1 MPATRVDGRKNNEI
15 RNIKITRKYISHL
28 DGSVFIEMGNTR
40 IICTA
45 TIEEKVP
52 PFLKGKGSG
61 WITAEYDMIPM
72 SSPVRIIRS
81 QVTGRINGR
90 THEIQRLIGR
100 SLRCAVDLT
109 RMGERTVWIDCDVIE
124 ADGGTRTAAIT
135 GSYVALFDCLQS
147 IVSKGVIEEMPIT
160 DFIAAVSVGIVNG
173 NILVDLCFAED
184 SLATVDMNVVM
195 NSSGKFIEIQST
207 AEGCPF
213 LRDDFN
219 TMLDK
224 AAEAINN
231 IMEHQKKVLLI
242 KKV

>member
-1 MPATRVDGRKNNEI
+1 
-15 RNIKITRKYISHL
+15 
-28 DGSVFIEMGNTR
+28 
-40 IICTA
+40 
-45 TIEEKVP
+45 
-52 PFLKGKGSG
+52 
-61 WITAEYDMIPM
+61 
-72 SSPVRIIRS
+72 
-81 QVTGRINGR
+81 
-90 THEIQRLIGR
+90 
-100 SLRCAVDLT
+100 
-109 RMGERTVWIDCDVIE
+109 
-124 ADGGTRTAAIT
+124 
-135 GSYVALFDCLQS
+135 
-147 IVSKGVIEEMPIT
+147 MPIT